1 VCSERLSV
9 LIILQWSVP
18 ILYLW
23 LFLKGIF
30 KIQDITVLN
39 YTYIAVVWLLWSS
52 YVLLNSFKNI
62 FCTRLTLSK
71 WIHLSFRNEPSQ
83 KWCVLIYFLGY
94 PLIYWL
100 SKFLYTQFYLTLFEY
115 WCIDDILKIA
125 IHQFYVNT
133 NERTIQLWRAT
144 IADSLARYY
153 LMRYHFQIKLNTNE
167 DGDVTEAA
175 L

>member
-1 VCSERLSV
+1 MAIVNV
-9 LIILQWSVP
+9 LHTIEKLQKYMLHKINFEYIHVLKLNPARKDVFWFIPSATP
-18 ILYLW
+18 W
-23 LFLKGIF
+23 L
-30 KIQDITVLN
+30 N
-39 YTYIAVVWLLWSS
+39 
-52 YVLLNSFKNI
+52 
-62 FCTRLTLSK
+62 
-71 WIHLSFRNEPSQ
+71 
-83 KWCVLIYFLGY
+83 
-94 PLIYWL
+94 WL

-167 DGDVTEAA
+167 DGDVAEAV